1 MNVFTTA
8 LAIIAGL
15 VLVLAGTT
23 RIGVWL
29 IEKRNPPTGKFLTV
43 RDTRMHY
50 VHVPAENPSLPP
62 VVFIHGASGNLLDQ
76 MLPIRGELQGKAEM
90 LFLDRPGHGWSRRGP
105 DNATPDKQA
114 HTIAALMHE
123 VGIDKAIIVG
133 HSFGGGVTATFALEH
148 PEKTLGLVF
157 LSAASHPWPG
167 GGTSWYYDLTAT
179 PVIGYLFSETLSL
192 PAGWLRM
199 TAATDC
205 VFAPNP
211 VPDGYNQDAA
221 IELVLRPSAFRS
233 NAVDVKSLFPHVSK
247 VASRYGEIKAP
258 TVVISGDSDTVVY
271 EEIHSVGLER
281 DIPGAELIWIKNLGH
296 KPDWTAPDL
305 VAAAVAKVAGED
317 VDLNALAAAVEARIA
332 GQAFGPIERCKDEKP
347 PVIANA
353 GG

>member
-1 MNVFTTA
+1 MNIFTTA

-29 IEKRNPPTGKFLTV
+29 IEKRNPPTGKFLAV

-76 MLPIRGELQGKAEM
+76 MLPIRGELEGKAEM

-114 HTIAALMHE
+114 HTIAALMDE

-317 VDLNALAAAVEARIA
+317 VDLNALATAVEARIA